1 MKISSLVV
9 VAAVSLLLFLYS
21 FTVTPSGTIRG
32 TVNPVEAT
40 GQVWAMSGGDT
51 VKTDLSNGTF
61 VLANVK
67 SGTYRVVVDAA
78 DPYKDAVK
86 EGVAVQ
92 DGQTSDV
99 GEIKLEK

>member
-1 MKISSLVV
+1 MKTNSIAAI
-9 VAAVSLLLFLYS
+9 AAVSLLLLILS
-21 FTVTPSGTIRG
+21 FTIVPNGTIRG
-32 TVNPVEAT
+32 TVNPAEAT
-40 GQVWAMSGGDT
+40 GQVWAISGADT
-51 VKTDLSNGTF
+51 VKTELSNGTF

-92 DGQTSDV
+92 DGQTSDL